1 MDSPP
6 QSTDPEAAA
15 PLEQQLTIRKRR
27 WAPRVRTGCWTCRSR
42 HVKCDEVRP
51 SCIRCRKGNRTC
63 SGYLDSVAPTSLQLS
78 SAPVESCLEELRL
91 NRHFLHHVI
100 PSATPKLS
108 CDYWRYYIPRFTNTV
123 PAIWHATNALSA
135 LMWTTIE
142 ANGDAAAV
150 DCSRLGKL
158 AVIQHS
164 ASIKQILQLTEKK
177 ALSMQD
183 KTVILVAN
191 FFLCV
196 VSGYPGNLANFMA
209 LHKKAVRLIRH
220 WKFWECVDTSDEA
233 MHLLFS
239 TINHVRM
246 HEDSLL
252 VTPDT
257 PSDDWQEA
265 LAYLQERP
273 LKSVLKA
280 YMELEMIWIS
290 LHAIL
295 EELLAQSS
303 TTAVDVAVAHMKRA
317 SLQSRFLLWEEQ
329 YLSLIYSTKN
339 ISPLGSAALSVRRI
353 LTRIC
358 FEMRLEPFEH
368 AGDETRWDPFDRD
381 FTSAW
386 CGIEETLTA
395 GTSYNVD
402 APTRFG
408 PSLRISLQFIA
419 RFCRKQ
425 DIRHAAAA
433 LLRSQVPKA
442 MSIEPSTMPLLVE
455 SIIALEE
462 GHWDSCCQ
470 VPKCRRGEFI
480 CNWHRVA
487 KVNAISLEE
496 LRYHEFQCLTV
507 GDIHSVPEHGKL
519 GDVHDGDEAR
529 DIGAPS
535 SETPKAYAAEQ
546 YGAHT
551 SSRDVSLPQSA
562 CV

>member
-15 PLEQQLTIRKRR
+15 SLEQRLTIRKRQ

-42 HVKCDEVRP
+42 HVKCDEARP
-51 SCIRCRKGNRTC
+51 FCIRCRKGNRTC
-63 SGYLDSVAPTSLQLS
+63 SGYYLDSVAPASLQLS
-78 SAPVESCLEELRL
+78 SAPVDSCLDGLRL
-91 NRHFLHHVI
+91 NRHFLHHLI
-100 PSATPKLS
+100 PSAAAEFN
-108 CDYWRYYIPRFTNTV
+108 CDYWRYYIPRFTLTV

-135 LMWTTIE
+135 LMWARIE

-150 DCSRLGKL
+150 DCSKLGKL
-158 AVIQHS
+158 AVTQHLAAIQ
-164 ASIKQILQLTEKK
+164 QVLQLVTTQRT
-177 ALSMQD
+177 LSRQD
-183 KTVILVAN
+183 KTIILVAN
-191 FFLCV
+191 FFFCAY
-196 VSGYPGNLANFMA
+196 SGHPGNLENFMA
-209 LHKKAVRLIRH
+209 LHKKTVRLIRD
-220 WKFWECVDTSDEA
+220 WRFWEGVDTSDEA
-233 MHLLFS
+233 MHLLFL
-239 TINHVRM
+239 TISYARIQ
-246 HEDSLL
+246 EESLL
-252 VTPDT
+252 VTADT
-257 PSDDWQEA
+257 PSDDWQQA

-273 LKSVLKA
+273 LKSILKA
-280 YMELEMIWIS
+280 YIELEMIWIS

-303 TTAVDVAVAHMKRA
+303 TTSVDIAVAHMKRA
-317 SLQSRFLLWEEQ
+317 SLQSRFLLWEERF
-329 YLSLIYSTKN
+329 LSLIYSTKT
-339 ISPLGSAALSVRRI
+339 IHPLGAAALSVRRI

-368 AGDETRWDPFDRD
+368 VGDETRWDPFDKD

-386 CGIEETLTA
+386 CVIEEALNA
-395 GTSYNVD
+395 GTNYHAD
-402 APTRFG
+402 APARFG
-408 PSLRISLQFIA
+408 PSLRISLQFIV
-419 RFCRKQ
+419 RFCRKH

-433 LLRSQVPKA
+433 LLRSEIPK
-442 MSIEPSTMPLLVE
+442 SLSSEPPTGPLLAE

-487 KVNAISLEE
+487 KVNAISMEK

-507 GDIHSVPEHGKL
+507 GDIHSVPEHGNL
-519 GDVHDGDEAR
+519 GDGHDGEEAR

-535 SETPKAYAAEQ
+535 SETTRIHASEQ

-551 SSRDVSLPQSA
+551 SSQDVIIPQ
-562 CV
+562 

>member
-15 PLEQQLTIRKRR
+15 SLEQRLPIRKRQ

-42 HVKCDEVRP
+42 HVKCDEARP
-51 SCIRCRKGNRTC
+51 FCIRCRKGNRTC
-63 SGYLDSVAPTSLQLS
+63 SGYYLDSVAPASLQLS
-78 SAPVESCLEELRL
+78 SAPVDSCLEGLRL
-91 NRHFLHHVI
+91 NRHFLHHLI
-100 PSATPKLS
+100 PSAAAEFN
-108 CDYWRYYIPRFTNTV
+108 CDYWRYYIPRFTLTV

-135 LMWTTIE
+135 LMWARIE

-150 DCSRLGKL
+150 DCSKLGKL
-158 AVIQHS
+158 AVTQHLAAIQ
-164 ASIKQILQLTEKK
+164 QVLQLVTTQRT
-177 ALSMQD
+177 LSRQD
-183 KTVILVAN
+183 KTIILVAN
-191 FFLCV
+191 FFFCAY
-196 VSGYPGNLANFMA
+196 SGHPGNLENFVA
-209 LHKKAVRLIRH
+209 LHKKTIRLIRD
-220 WKFWECVDTSDEA
+220 WRFWEGVDTSDEA
-233 MHLLFS
+233 MHLLFL
-239 TINHVRM
+239 TISYARIQ
-246 HEDSLL
+246 EESLL
-252 VTPDT
+252 VTSDT

-273 LKSVLKA
+273 LKSILKA
-280 YMELEMIWIS
+280 YIELEMIWIS

-303 TTAVDVAVAHMKRA
+303 TTSVDIAVAHMKRA

-329 YLSLIYSTKN
+329 YLSLIYSTKT
-339 ISPLGSAALSVRRI
+339 IHPLGAAALSVRRI

-368 AGDETRWDPFDRD
+368 VGDETRWDPFDKD

-386 CGIEETLTA
+386 CVIEEALNARTNYHA
-395 GTSYNVD
+395 D
-402 APTRFG
+402 APARFG
-408 PSLRISLQFIA
+408 PSLRISLQFIV
-419 RFCRKQ
+419 RFCRKH

-433 LLRSQVPKA
+433 LLRSEIPK
-442 MSIEPSTMPLLVE
+442 SLSSEPPTGPLLAE

-487 KVNAISLEE
+487 KVNAISMEK

-507 GDIHSVPEHGKL
+507 GDIHSVPEHGNL
-519 GDVHDGDEAR
+519 GDGHDGEEAR
-529 DIGAPS
+529 DIG
-535 SETPKAYAAEQ
+535 YVIDEQ
-546 YGAHT
+546 F
-551 SSRDVSLPQSA
+551 A